1 MSLLIIG
8 MLVWNRAIYVMGL
21 KAEKILKRDIGE
33 QSMLEGQNLRYYS
46 FFFFEAACKAL
57 QEFYSELYQH
67 MTADAEIEEKALKDM
82 ERKLKVTTADIK
94 FQIMRRRRYKRTT
107 LGDMSANSALEGTF
121 NYFVQYTSRITCWLC
136 R

>member
-1 MSLLIIG
+1 
-8 MLVWNRAIYVMGL
+8 
-21 KAEKILKRDIGE
+21 
-33 QSMLEGQNLRYYS
+33 
-46 FFFFEAACKAL
+46 
-57 QEFYSELYQH
+57 

-82 ERKLKVTTADIK
+82 ERKLMVTTADIK
-94 FQIMRRRRYKRTT
+94 FQLMRRRRYKRTT

>member
-46 FFFFEAACKAL
+46 LFF
-57 QEFYSELYQH
+57 
-67 MTADAEIEEKALKDM
+67 LKLPV
-82 ERKLKVTTADIK
+82 KLFKS
-94 FQIMRRRRYKRTT
+94 FT
-107 LGDMSANSALEGTF
+107 LS
-121 NYFVQYTSRITCWLC
+121 YTST
-136 R
+136 